1 MTYRFYDWDRTDEN
15 GNRRELH
22 LRKGLDVTNLK
33 LAPRPLHVESADGV
47 RRMLDEEY
55 FTLDVI
61 RTHSRVSLPPVKHFG
76 MITLLDGELTMT
88 WAGGSAKMKKGETFF
103 LPASVP
109 EITVRGEGTAAVSMP
124 K

>member
-1 MTYRFYDWDRTDEN
+1 
-15 GNRRELH
+15 
-22 LRKGLDVTNLK
+22 
-33 LAPRPLHVESADGV
+33 
-47 RRMLDEEY
+47 MLDEDY

-76 MITLLDGELTMT
+76 MITLLDGELNMT
-88 WAGGSAKMKKGETFF
+88 WAGGSVKMKKGETFF
-103 LPASVP
+103 LPASAP